1 MMDEVAR
8 ALRMPMCVLKVTEVG
23 RKRSE
28 SEADS
33 DRFGSG
39 SQ

>member
-1 MMDEVAR
+1 MDEVAR
-8 ALRMPMCVLKVTEVG
+8 VLRVPMYVLKVTEVG

-28 SEADS
+28 SEAGS
-33 DRFGSG
+33 AKFESG

>member
-1 MMDEVAR
+1 MIDEVAR
-8 ALRMPMCVLKVTEVG
+8 ALRMPMYVLKVTEVG

-33 DRFGSG
+33 DKFGSG